1 MVPPAS
7 ETTWPTVFFGSFASG
22 WSTRT
27 TSLKKPLR
35 RPSTIF
41 GSAASGLPSLREVS
55 SAMRRSFS
63 TVSAGTS
70 SRERYVGDIAATC
83 CATSFATA
91 SPAASVAT
99 TTPIDGG
106 RSRAV
111 RWRYAVTRS
120 PATRVTRRRTIFSPS
135 VAAWLSM
142 TCWTVSPSASA
153 ASAASASRAPA
164 SAAALSTRS
173 AREM

>member
-1 MVPPAS
+1 M
-7 ETTWPTVFFGSFASG
+7 
-22 WSTRT
+22 
-27 TSLKKPLR
+27 
-35 RPSTIF
+35 
-41 GSAASGLPSLREVS
+41 
-55 SAMRRSFS
+55 
-63 TVSAGTS
+63 
-70 SRERYVGDIAATC
+70 
-83 CATSFATA
+83 
-91 SPAASVAT
+91 AT

-173 AREM
+173 AREMNVSFFATKSVSELSSMSVATWPPSVSRMSTATRPSEVERPSRLATPFRPFTRMISSALSASPPASSRAFLTSSMPAPVRSRRALMSAAV